1 MGGKSNPSGTETYY
15 TRNDS
20 LLFAQTVHKYLSVAT
35 GLQDRGVRQ
44 ANYHVTRE
52 TKMPA
57 ILLECGYLSN
67 TKDEALLYTADFQ
80 NKVASAVVSGIKEY
94 LGR

>member
-1 MGGKSNPSGTETYY
+1 VGSKSNPSGTETYY

-20 LLFAQTVHKYLSVAT
+20 LLFAQTVHKYLTVAT
-35 GLQDRGVRQ
+35 GLPDRGVRQ

-52 TKMPA
+52 SKMPA

-67 TKDEALLYTADFQ
+67 TKDESVLYTPDVQ
-80 NKVASAVVSGIKEY
+80 NKIAEAVVLGIKEY